1 MSARLTR
8 REFLVVG
15 ASAAGGLALSHG
27 AFAAPDRPGAGP
39 SEPRVEAPAPGQ
51 LGVLV
56 RIEPD
61 GTIVIGS
68 RQPEMGQGVKTSLPM
83 IVAEELDA
91 DWSHVR
97 VEQLPLGLVATDE
110 EPGVTWKYGPQ
121 GAGGSTSIPEGW
133 GDLRQFGAEA
143 RRLLVLAAAQE
154 WDADPASLTT
164 FASTVKHPDGRTL
177 SYAELAPTAANIAP
191 PKEPAPLKD
200 PSQYRLIGT
209 PQRVVD
215 AREIVTGRAVY
226 GLDVFPE
233 GALVAVVARC
243 PYFDG
248 ALESWDASEAKKIP
262 GVRDVVVLPGPKP
275 GEPYT
280 QNLATGLAVIA
291 DDTWAAIRG
300 RNALKVTWT
309 KGPWAD
315 ETSAKLDAQAATL
328 LRGKGQVVRK
338 DGDLAAARAK
348 AASVVEATYRV
359 PFVAHATMEPQN
371 TYAKVE
377 PDRVTV
383 VGSMQMPSGASRVAN
398 AITGVHRLKIDVR
411 PTRLGGGFG
420 RRLTNDF
427 VAEAV
432 LLAKQTGKP
441 IKLVWTRE
449 DDMRHDFFRPFGLH
463 AMTAT
468 VDGAGK
474 VTGWAQRLA
483 SASKYYRRADVKPED
498 QWQSEIYPDDFPAQ
512 CVPNLEYEWLGV
524 KSGIARG
531 SWRAPAH
538 TANAFVNE
546 SFIDEI
552 AHATK
557 QDPLALRLAMLGSP
571 RELPYTNHGGPVFD
585 TGRLANVL
593 KVVADKVGWGRELP
607 KGRSIGLACHFTFGG
622 YAAHAMEVSVAKDGE
637 YRIERCVCAVDVG
650 RVVNPLGVEA
660 QMMGGTID
668 GISTAENLE
677 ITIRDGR
684 VVEGNFNDYPLLR
697 NARAPD
703 VEVHVVS
710 SEKTPSGA
718 GEIGIPTAAPA
729 LCNAIFAASGVRI
742 RVLPIREQL
751 KAAMRKT

>member
-1 MSARLTR
+1 MSAQLTR
-8 REFLVVG
+8 RAFLAIG
-15 ASAAGGLALSHG
+15 ASAAGGLLLRGS
-27 AFAAPDRPGAGP
+27 AFAADRPRDAA
-39 SEPRVEAPAPGQ
+39 EASAQ

-83 IVAEELDA
+83 LVAEELDA
-91 DWSHVR
+91 DWSRVR
-97 VEQLPLGLVATDE
+97 IEELPLGLVAIAE

-133 GDLRQFGAEA
+133 GDLRQVGAEA
-143 RRLLVLAAAQE
+143 RRLLVLAAAAE
-154 WDADPASLTT
+154 WNAEAATLTT
-164 FASTVKHPDGRTL
+164 FAGTVKHPDGRTL
-177 SYAELAPTAANIAP
+177 TYAELAPKAAKLVP
-191 PKEPAPLKD
+191 PKDPAPLKD
-200 PSQYRLIGT
+200 PAQYRLIGT

-215 AREIVTGRAVY
+215 AREIVTGRAQY

-248 ALESWDASEAKKIP
+248 AIESWDASEAKKIP

-275 GEPYT
+275 GEPYA

-291 DDTWAAIRG
+291 DDTWSAIRG
-300 RNALKVTWT
+300 RNALKVSWT

-315 ETSAKLDAQAATL
+315 ESSAKLDAQAAGL
-328 LRGKGQVVRK
+328 LRGKGKVVRR
-338 DGDLAAARAK
+338 DGDLAGAKAK
-348 AASVVEATYRV
+348 AARTVEATYRV

-371 TYAKVE
+371 AYAKVE
-377 PDRVTV
+377 ADHVTV

-411 PTRLGGGFG
+411 AARLGGGFG

-432 LLAKQTGKP
+432 LIAKATGKA

-449 DDMRHDFFRPFGLH
+449 DDMRHDFYRPFGVH

-468 VDGAGK
+468 LDGDGR

-483 SASKYYRRADVKPED
+483 SAAKYYRRADVAPGDE
-498 QWQSEIYPDDFPAQ
+498 WQSEIYPDDFPAQ
-512 CVPNLEYEWLGV
+512 CVANLEYEWLEV

-538 TANAFVNE
+538 TANAFANE

-557 QDPLALRLAMLGSP
+557 QDAVALRLAMYGAP
-571 RELPYTNHGGPVFD
+571 RELAYTNHGGPVFD
-585 TGRLANVL
+585 TGRMANVL
-593 KVVADKVGWGRELP
+593 QVAADRIGWGR
-607 KGRSIGLACHFTFGG
+607 KVARGRGIGIAAHFTFGG
-622 YAAHAMEVSVAKDGE
+622 YAAHAMEVSVAKGGE

-668 GISTAENLE
+668 GISTAEGLE

-697 NARAPD
+697 SARAPD
-703 VEVHVVS
+703 VEVHVVKS
-710 SEKTPSGA
+710 DKAPSGA
-718 GEIGIPTAAPA
+718 GEMGIPTAAPA
-729 LCNAIFAASGVRI
+729 LCNAIFAATGVRI
-742 RVLPIREQL
+742 RSLPIRDQL
-751 KAAMRKT
+751 KAASRA